1 MRPKPHR
8 VAVRLGLDEATI
20 GRLQAR
26 GYLGR
31 LALTEPEIRERLYRA
46 HLAYL
51 LTRAG
56 GKGHSRRRTT
66 PLCLLVAMLAIIVPH
81 SASAVATGE
90 KTVLV
95 VLATSGP
102 HPYAVAEVERTM
114 RTADDFLRSASL
126 GHLQIDADVTPW
138 LAAFTSDPGCGATNR
153 SLEVTLAPARLAAE
167 RAGYHASRYDD
178 VIYAIADAKCGFQG
192 AAWGH
197 EVMLARQPTLRLVV
211 HELGHAFGLAHAQS
225 SNCAEN
231 RLTCGLD
238 DTGDPFSP
246 MGSGNLDFSVYEKV
260 HPRMDS
266 PPTACRLSR
275 ALCPRPSD
283 DQDERGAGALG
294 HDGTGNLVDRVSLAT
309 VPRTSRSTGL
319 WRDGRLAARPVGGLD
334 HESDEGRPDVDCAW
348 RDLPHPPVDAG
359 HTAACRSGSGRGSL
373 QLVRVE
379 LRHAIARAY
388 FGGDESKHAIGSPV
402 EMPVAPTRD
411 RSARATQVSRT
422 RCSRAHPV
430 ARPSPTPH

>member
-51 LTRAG
+51 LTRVG
-56 GKGHSRRRTT
+56 GKGDGRRRTT
-66 PLCLLVAMLAIIVPH
+66 PLCLLVAMLAIIVPQ

-102 HPYAVAEVERTM
+102 HPYTVAEVERTM
-114 RTADDFLRSASL
+114 RATDDFLRSASL
-126 GHLQIDADVTPW
+126 GHLQVDADVTPW
-138 LAAFTSDPGCGATNR
+138 LAAFTSDPGCGTTNR
-153 SLEVTLAPARLAAE
+153 SLEVILAPARLAAE
-167 RAGYHASRYDD
+167 RAGYHASRYDN

-197 EVMLARQPTLRLVV
+197 EAMLARQPTVRLVV

-225 SNCAEN
+225 TNCGEN

-246 MGSGNLDFSVYEKV
+246 MGSGSLDFSVYEKV
-260 HPRMDS
+260 ILGWIRLQPRVGS
-266 PPTACRLSR
+266 AGRCFLAPPTIKTSVAQALLVTTAQGTWWIEYRSRPFRGLLVRLVYR
-275 ALCPRPSD
+275 ATTVSPFASSAVLITNPTRANRPWIARDETYRIPRSF
-283 DQDERGAGALG
+283 RVTLLHAGA
-294 HDGTGNLVDRVSLAT
+294 
-309 VPRTSRSTGL
+309 
-319 WRDGRLAARPVGGLD
+319 
-334 HESDEGRPDVDCAW
+334 
-348 RDLPHPPVDAG
+348 
-359 HTAACRSGSGRGSL
+359 
-373 QLVRVE
+373 
-379 LRHAIARAY
+379 ARAEVR
-388 FGGDESKHAIGSPV
+388 FS
-402 EMPVAPTRD
+402 
-411 RSARATQVSRT
+411 
-422 RCSRAHPV
+422 
-430 ARPSPTPH
+430 